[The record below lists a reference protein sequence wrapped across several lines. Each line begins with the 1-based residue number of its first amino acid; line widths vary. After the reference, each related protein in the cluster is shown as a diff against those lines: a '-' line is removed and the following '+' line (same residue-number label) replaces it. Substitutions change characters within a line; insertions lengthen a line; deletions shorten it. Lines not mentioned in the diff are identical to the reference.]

1 MNRQEHRQVLR
12 TIKSRARANAFTY
25 SQYAFETMV
34 DQFVY
39 EEDVKRAFSTASMMD
54 VREDRR
60 NGTHYVLRGFGM
72 DESPLVLV
80 CLLLRR
86 KVEVVDLYRD

>member
-1 MNRQEHRQVLR
+1 ME
-12 TIKSRARANAFTY
+12 
-25 SQYAFETMV
+25 
-34 DQFVY
+34 
-39 EEDVKRAFSTASMMD
+39 